1 MGTMKNPLLARRY
14 AKAFFDATQGKATLA
29 HLAQRFG
36 VPEMQA
42 ALDRPHLALKTLYQL
57 LGGEPA
63 DPSLRNLCSIL
74 VRRKRA
80 GLLPEISETY
90 ERIQEESRGIKRV
103 EVTSA
108 VTLDG
113 KAQQQ
118 LVGEL
123 MRVVPGAK
131 QVLLDQKV
139 DPTLVGGVQIR
150 IGDKLID
157 GSVESRLQELRSRF

>member
-1 MGTMKNPLLARRY
+1 MKNPLLARRY
-14 AKAFFDATQGKATLA
+14 AKALFDATTGKAGLD
-29 HLAQRFG
+29 HLAGRFN

-63 DPSLRNLCSIL
+63 DHALRNLCSIL

-80 GLLPEISETY
+80 GLLPEIAETY
-90 ERIQEESRGIKRV
+90 ARIQEESQGIKRV

-108 VTLDG
+108 IALDG

-118 LVGEL
+118 LVSEL
-123 MRVVPGAK
+123 MKVVTGTK
-131 QVLLDQKV
+131 QVLLEEKV
-139 DPTLVGGVQIR
+139 DPAIVGGVQIR

-157 GSVESRLQELRSRF
+157 GSVQSRLQELRSKF